1 MAIRILIAD
10 DHAVIRAGLRTILK
24 AEPDLEVVGEAADG
38 REALRLAGEL
48 RPDIILMDISMPV
61 PAGGGIETT
70 RRLRDSLP
78 DARVLILTVHEDEG
92 LLQEAIRAGA
102 AGYIVKR
109 AAEAELVSAIRAVWR
124 GDMYVHPAMTRILLR
139 DLAVQPTL
147 NKQGSPESLTPR
159 EIDILRLL
167 AKGHTNRQIAD
178 ALHLSVRTVEGH
190 RANLMSKLE
199 LHSRV
204 ELTSFAEEHNLL
216 D

>member
-1 MAIRILIAD
+1 MPIRILIAD

-48 RPDIILMDISMPV
+48 RPDIILMDISMPN

-70 RRLRDSLP
+70 RRLRDSRP
-78 DARVLILTVHEDEG
+78 DARVLVLTVHEDEG

-109 AAEAELVSAIRAVWR
+109 AAEAELVSAVRAVWR
-124 GDMYVHPAMTRILLR
+124 GDMYVHPAMTRALLK
-139 DLAVQPTL
+139 DLVVQPTS
-147 NKQGSPESLTPR
+147 NKRGSAEPLTPR
-159 EIDILRLL
+159 ETEILRLL

-178 ALHLSVRTVEGH
+178 ALNVSVRTVEGH

-204 ELTSFAEEHNLL
+204 ELTSYAEEHGLL
-216 D
+216 E